1 MKVFLKRSC
10 FSEVYPI
17 GLIWIFILFGSKPV
31 LPQTRVDSLEYL
43 KPVIKINYLASR
55 FDKQLNTYY
64 LNSRFQLISEDQNY
78 YFRINENFNS
88 TFIRNESR
96 NTRDEQ
102 HLNLNTKYIFSEQ
115 FLGGIS
121 ANSSVLSDNR
131 SLGINES
138 SVNYATFFS
147 EITPVKKLILS
158 PFAGY
163 SRNHQ
168 IGVTDYGLVYGLEGT
183 LDKIRMSDLDII
195 SELRYRNEDILP
207 RRNLLRYY
215 FLSVSNNF
223 DRNVLNS
230 IRTSYSQSR
239 KDFYFLADSLTSQQ
253 FNIEKNI
260 QSRTETSYNIQ
271 DKLFYDKFFNIFSLD
286 LMGGIFWRT
295 IDRNTRYR
303 SNNNLSNLLY
313 DTNIDELKLE
323 FDAVTR
329 YVSKIFT
336 SSFRLNYYEKD
347 EKHAVKRFEGMNE
360 SIFEQRSEIERQK
373 NNISKRATLALSGN
387 FSITNNDLISFSL
400 YHSKLTYDTPSLL
413 NDDDRDEL
421 LSIIRLGFIKK
432 LNTYFTAF
440 VNTDL
445 TYGHTV
451 YIFASRSSNN
461 YENRIL
467 RLRAGGDYSG
477 SIIKSYNSFEVSA
490 NYTVYDFEDLNSNF
504 QSYSFRQFTAVDS
517 TTIFLTDKVSF
528 FNYAYLKLSEIGD
541 FRWNSFTSRPTR
553 FLSEFYLEPRFI
565 LKIKNSLVSA
575 GIRLFGL
582 DTYNFNKSEKIIETE
597 YLSFGPIALIQIE
610 VWQRFNFVLRGYY
623 EFITATNMDNKQQA
637 SLLMQMNWNF

>member
-17 GLIWIFILFGSKPV
+17 GLIWIFILFGSKSI

-64 LNSRFQLISEDQNY
+64 LNSRFQLISEEQNY

-102 HLNLNTKYIFSEQ
+102 HLNLNIKYIFNEQ
-115 FLGGIS
+115 FSGGIS

-147 EITPVKKLILS
+147 EIAPVKKLILS

-303 SNNNLSNLLY
+303 SSNNLSNLLY

-329 YVSKIFT
+329 YVSKKFT

-413 NDDDRDEL
+413 NNDDRDEL
-421 LSIIRLGFIKK
+421 LSIVRLGFIKK

-467 RLRAGGDYSG
+467 RLRVGGDYSG

-504 QSYSFRQFTAVDS
+504 QSYSFRQFTALDS